1 MATLSESDF
10 RKKIKSGLG
19 GIFLFYGA
27 EDYLKSYCI
36 TAARQAICADE
47 GLACFNDITIDFPDY
62 TADAL
67 EGALSAPPMMSECKL
82 VVLKSIDF
90 SAMKAA
96 DQETLLSIL
105 ETYKDDTSNLLIL
118 SVIPDGIDVG
128 TAKKPSPL
136 FTRLS
141 SLTTTV
147 HFEEATP
154 PKLAVWV
161 QRHCASK
168 QVSITDRD
176 ARLLIEICGKSMYT
190 LASEIEKLCFYVLS
204 HGRNAV
210 TAEDIHLVSI
220 PAEECDTFALTNAAM
235 AGKRREALE
244 ALSVMK
250 ARQIKPE
257 YVFSEIS
264 RLYADLYLTKL
275 YMEGGKTPQDISS
288 LFRIHSYKA
297 GLYAKAAGQVSFS
310 QLRHI
315 LSLCESTDL
324 AMKSYGKR
332 NYEQIEKLIC
342 LI

>member
-36 TAARQAICADE
+36 TAARQAVCPDE

-62 TADAL
+62 SADTLENAL
-67 EGALSAPPMMSECKL
+67 AAPPMMSECKL

-96 DQETLLSIL
+96 DQETLFGIL
-105 ETYKDDTSNLLIL
+105 EAYREDTSNLLIL
-118 SVIPDGIDVG
+118 SVVPDGIDLG
-128 TAKKPSPL
+128 TAKKPSAL
-136 FTRLS
+136 FARLS
-141 SLTTTV
+141 ELTTTV

-168 QVSITDRD
+168 QVGISDRD
-176 ARLLIEICGKSMYT
+176 ARLLIEFCGKSMYT
-190 LASEIEKLCFYVLS
+190 LAAEIEKLCFYVLS
-204 HGRNAV
+204 QGRNSITEA
-210 TAEDIHLVSI
+210 DIRFVSI

-244 ALSVMK
+244 ALAVMK

-257 YVFSEIS
+257 YVFGEIS

-275 YMEGGKTPQDISS
+275 YMENGKTVSDIAS
-288 LFRIHSYKA
+288 LFRIHAYRA
-297 GLYAKAAGQVSFS
+297 GLYAKAAEKVSFA
-310 QLRHI
+310 QLRRI
-315 LSLCESTDL
+315 LALCESTDL

-332 NYEQIEKLIC
+332 NYEQIEKLVC

>member
-1 MATLSESDF
+1 MILSESDF
-10 RKKIKSGLG
+10 RKKLKSGVG

-27 EDYLKSYCI
+27 EDYLKAYAI
-36 TAARQAICADE
+36 TAARQTLCADE
-47 GLACFNDITIDFPDY
+47 GLACFNDITIDFPEY
-62 TADAL
+62 TPDAL
-67 EGALSAPPMMSECKL
+67 ENALAAPPMMSDCKL

-90 SAMKAA
+90 SAMKTS
-96 DQETLLSIL
+96 DQETLFGIL
-105 ETYKDDTSNLLIL
+105 EAYKDDSSNLLIL
-118 SVIPDGIDVG
+118 SVIPSGIDTG
-128 TAKKPSPL
+128 TPKKPSPL
-136 FTRLS
+136 FARLAE
-141 SLTTTV
+141 LTTPV

-154 PKLAVWV
+154 QKLAVWV

-168 QVSITDRD
+168 QVGITDRD
-176 ARLLIEICGKSMYT
+176 ARLLIEVCGKSMYT

-204 HGRNAV
+204 HGRNTV
-210 TAEDIHLVSI
+210 TAEDIQLVAI

-264 RLYADLYLTKL
+264 HLYADLYLTKL
-275 YMEGGKTPQDISS
+275 YMASGRGAADVAS
-288 LFRIHSYKA
+288 LLRIHSYKA
-297 GLYAKAAGQVSFS
+297 GLYVKAAEKVSFP
-310 QLRHI
+310 QLRRI